1 MKFALMA
8 EPSQIG
14 NDEPWNPLI
23 RRIGSRV
30 LAAAKNGKEN
40 EHISPTD
47 GVFCHLRPARALLW
61 IFATAV
67 LVVVAAPGAAD
78 ARKAGGAGGGYDG
91 LWNVLIITQAGSCDP
106 AYSYPFRVAGG
117 RISTAGAANVS
128 GSVGPGGVVVVRIS
142 AGGRVASGSGR
153 LSGSTGAGRWT
164 ARVSSGNCSG
174 RWQATRG

>member
-1 MKFALMA
+1 MGKKMSISARPMAFFADLRPERA
-8 EPSQIG
+8 LSWIFAAA
-14 NDEPWNPLI
+14 
-23 RRIGSRV
+23 V
-30 LAAAKNGKEN
+30 LAA
-40 EHISPTD
+40 
-47 GVFCHLRPARALLW
+47 
-61 IFATAV
+61 
-67 LVVVAAPGAAD
+67 VAAPGAAD
-78 ARKAGGAGGGYDG
+78 ARKAGVAGGGYDG

-117 RISTAGAANVS
+117 RISAAGAANVS

-174 RWQATRG
+174 HWQATRG